1 MREATAHLWI
11 TGPTRAARQAAAAAL
26 PFPDP
31 VGVDCHRG
39 LRGPYTGAGELM
51 RHLVP
56 RAHAR
61 GSLPEGGTRLAIL
74 AAAPE
79 LRALLGAA
87 EATLTSAAPPGERT
101 RWYGHERTRRIA
113 NGLVDHLAAHPCPL
127 TLVFHDVHEADAT
140 DAEFLAIAL
149 RRLDPDRVRIVVCS
163 DDDTPERPASPGA
176 PHTPGSS
183 LAPATAA
190 ELRRRAERRTA
201 PEVTAPYPSEF
212 VDTDGTGEPDE
223 VYRRLDPA
231 ARAKLHDSRADELEA
246 SHAWSWRLG
255 AIPYH
260 RAHGSSPEAAHAAHE
275 RAVEYCL
282 GMGYYTAALELNA
295 RMDELLGPDAP
306 WAARYRQLRQRG
318 LCLALLDRP
327 AEAEAAYYDVLS
339 RTTDPKVHTT
349 VSYALSVLFTRL
361 YDAPRK
367 DHVRALAHINTAIA
381 FIDMLP
387 DAEDRAFHTAFMHNG
402 KALVTMHLGDLA
414 EALRLVD
421 TALAAV
427 EDGLPPGRHQ
437 LHKSVL
443 HHNRAQLLARLG
455 RGAEALAEYDAVV
468 AQDPHHPE
476 YRFDRAVLHHQQG
489 RFAQALADYAE
500 VERISPPFAE
510 LHYNRGDLYSAA
522 GGGDAA
528 AEFARAL
535 ELEPA
540 RADARIA
547 LAELWLDE
555 DRAAEAA
562 ALARE
567 GLELAPDDPLLH
579 CVHGTAL
586 LALGTADTA
595 LDSLGRALALAPTA
609 EAYATRASAHLAL
622 GHHEEALRDL
632 TAALALCPE
641 DPDLL
646 HNRGYVHESAGQWA
660 KALDDYTRALELP
673 GADRE
678 ALEQRRAECRER
690 IEAPGS
696 GDLS

>member
-11 TGPTRAARQAAAAAL
+11 TGPTRAARAAAAAAL

-31 VGVDCHRG
+31 VSVDCHRG

-51 RHLVP
+51 RALVP
-56 RAHAR
+56 HAP
-61 GSLPEGGTRLAIL
+61 GKDALPGGTRLSIL

-79 LRALLGAA
+79 LAALLGPV
-87 EATLTSAAPPGERT
+87 EPTLTSAAPPGERT

-113 NGLVDHLAAHPCPL
+113 NGLVDHLAAHPGPPL

-149 RRLDPDRVRIVVCS
+149 RRLDPARVRIVVCS
-163 DDDTPERPASPGA
+163 DDTP
-176 PHTPGSS
+176 
-183 LAPATAA
+183 LAPATAD
-190 ELRRRAERRTA
+190 ELRRRAGHRAA
-201 PEVTAPYPSEF
+201 PAVPDTYSGEF
-212 VDTDGTGEPDE
+212 VATDGTGEPDDA
-223 VYRRLDPA
+223 YRQLDPA

-246 SHAWSWRLG
+246 SAVWSWRLG
-255 AIPYH
+255 AVPYH
-260 RAHGSSPEAAHAAHE
+260 RALGTSPDAGRAACE
-275 RAVEYCL
+275 SAVEYCL
-282 GMGYYTAALELNA
+282 GMGYYTAALELTA
-295 RMDELLGPDAP
+295 RLDELLGPDAP
-306 WAARYRQLRQRG
+306 WPARYRQLRQRG

-327 AEAEAAYYDVLS
+327 AEAEAAYYDVLA

-381 FIDMLP
+381 FIEQLP

-402 KALVTMHLGDLA
+402 KALVTMHLGDLP

-427 EDGLPPGRHQ
+427 EEGLPPGRHH

-455 RGAEALAEYDAVV
+455 RGEEALAEYERIV
-468 AQDPHHPE
+468 AQDPNHPE

-489 RFAQALADYAE
+489 RFEAALADYAE

-535 ELEPA
+535 ELEPT
-540 RADARIA
+540 RTDARIA
-547 LAELWLDE
+547 LAELRLDE
-555 DRAAEAA
+555 DRPAEAA
-562 ALARE
+562 ELARE
-567 GLELAPDDPLLH
+567 GLALAPDDPLLL
-579 CVHGTAL
+579 CVQGTAL
-586 LALGTADTA
+586 LALGTADAA
-595 LDSLGRALALAPTA
+595 LRSLDRALALDPSTA
-609 EAYATRASAHLAL
+609 GAHANRACAHLAL
-622 GHHEEALRDL
+622 GHHEEALSDL
-632 TAALALCPE
+632 TTALALCPD

-660 KALDDYTRALELP
+660 RALDDYTRALELP

-678 ALEQRRAECRER
+678 SLEERRAHCRER
-690 IEAPGS
+690 ASAEG
-696 GDLS
+696 

>member
-11 TGPTRAARQAAAAAL
+11 TGPTRAAREAAADAL

-31 VGVDCHRG
+31 VSVDCHRG

-51 RHLVP
+51 RLLVP
-56 RAHAR
+56 RTHER
-61 GSLPEGGTRLAIL
+61 GPLPGGTRLSIL

-79 LRALLGAA
+79 LSALLGAP
-87 EATLTSAAPPGERT
+87 EPTLTSAAPPGERT

-113 NGLVDHLAAHPCPL
+113 NGLVDHLAAHPGPPL

-149 RRLDPDRVRIVVCS
+149 RRLDPARVRIAVCS
-163 DDDTPERPASPGA
+163 DDD
-176 PHTPGSS
+176 TPGSS

-190 ELRRRAERRTA
+190 ELRRRAEHRTA
-201 PEVTAPYPSEF
+201 PAVPDTYTGEF
-212 VDTDGTGEPDE
+212 VATDGTGEPDD
-223 VYRRLDPA
+223 VYRQLDPA

-246 SHAWSWRLG
+246 SPVWSWRLG
-255 AIPYH
+255 AVPYH
-260 RAHGSSPEAAHAAHE
+260 RAHGSSPDAGHAACTS
-275 RAVEYCL
+275 AVEYCL
-282 GMGYYTAALELNA
+282 GMGYYTAALELTA
-295 RMDELLGPDAP
+295 RMDDLLGPDAP
-306 WAARYRQLRQRG
+306 WPARYRQLRQRG

-327 AEAEAAYYDVLS
+327 AEAEAAYYDVLA

-381 FIDMLP
+381 FIDQLP

-402 KALVTMHLGDLA
+402 KALVTMHLGDLP

-427 EDGLPPGRHQ
+427 ENGLPACRHH

-455 RGAEALAEYDAVV
+455 RGEEALEEYEGIV
-468 AQDPHHPE
+468 AQDPNHPE

-489 RFAQALADYAE
+489 RFQAALADYAE

-535 ELEPA
+535 ELEPT
-540 RADARIA
+540 RTDARIA
-547 LAELWLDE
+547 LAELWLDD

-562 ALARE
+562 ELARE
-567 GLELAPDDPLLH
+567 GLALSPDDPPLL
-579 CVHGTAL
+579 CVQGTAL
-586 LALGTADTA
+586 LALGTAEAALHSLDRAIA
-595 LDSLGRALALAPTA
+595 LDASTPGAHAN
-609 EAYATRASAHLAL
+609 RASAHLAL

-632 TAALALCPE
+632 TTALVLSPE

-660 KALDDYTRALELP
+660 RALDDYTRALELP

-678 ALEQRRAECRER
+678 TLEERRSQCRER
-690 IEAPGS
+690 VSAQG
-696 GDLS
+696 

>member
-11 TGPTRAARQAAAAAL
+11 TGPTRAAREAAATAL

-31 VGVDCHRG
+31 VSVDCHRG

-51 RHLVP
+51 RLLVP
-56 RAHAR
+56 RVHER
-61 GSLPEGGTRLAIL
+61 QSLPGGTRLSIL

-79 LRALLGAA
+79 LAALLGPA
-87 EATLTSAAPPGERT
+87 EPTLTSAAPPGERT
-101 RWYGHERTRRIA
+101 RWFGHERTRRIA
-113 NGLVDHLAAHPCPL
+113 NGLVDHLAAHPGSPL
-127 TLVFHDVHEADAT
+127 TLVCHDVHEADGT
-140 DAEFLAIAL
+140 DAEFLAVAL
-149 RRLDPDRVRIVVCS
+149 RRLDPARVRIVVCS
-163 DDDTPERPASPGA
+163 DDEA
-176 PHTPGSS
+176 P

-190 ELRRRAERRTA
+190 ELRRRAEHRTA
-201 PEVTAPYPSEF
+201 PAVSATYTQEF
-212 VDTDGTGEPDE
+212 VATDGTGEPDDF
-223 VYRRLDPA
+223 YRQLDPA

-246 SHAWSWRLG
+246 SPVWSWRLG

-260 RAHGSSPEAAHAAHE
+260 RARGGSPEAGRAACE
-275 RAVEYCL
+275 TAVDYCL

-295 RMDELLGPDAP
+295 RMDDLLGPDAP
-306 WAARYRQLRQRG
+306 WPARYRQLRRRG

-327 AEAEAAYYDVLS
+327 AEAEAAYYDVLA

-367 DHVRALAHINTAIA
+367 DHVRALAHVNTAIA
-381 FIDMLP
+381 FIGQLP

-402 KALVTMHLGDLA
+402 KALVTMHLGDLSG
-414 EALRLVD
+414 ALRLVD

-427 EDGLPPGRHQ
+427 EDGLPPGRHH

-455 RGAEALAEYDAVV
+455 RGEEALEEYGRIIG
-468 AQDPHHPE
+468 QDPNHPE

-489 RFAQALADYAE
+489 RFEAALADYTE

-535 ELEPA
+535 ELEPT
-540 RADARIA
+540 RTDARLA
-547 LAELWLDE
+547 LAELWLDD

-562 ALARE
+562 DLARE
-567 GLELAPDDPLLH
+567 GLALAPDDPLLH

-586 LALGTADTA
+586 LALGTAEAA
-595 LDSLGRALALAPTA
+595 LHSLDRALVLDPSTA
-609 EAYATRASAHLAL
+609 GAHANRASAHLAL
-622 GHHEEALRDL
+622 GHHDEALRDL
-632 TAALALCPE
+632 TSALALSPE

-646 HNRGYVHESAGQWA
+646 HNRGYVHESAGQWGR
-660 KALDDYTRALELP
+660 ALDDYTRALELP

-678 ALEQRRAECRER
+678 ALEERRAECRER
-690 IEAPGS
+690 LSAPAP
-696 GDLS
+696 

>member
-11 TGPTRAARQAAAAAL
+11 TGPTRAAREAAAAAL

-31 VGVDCHRG
+31 VSVDCHRG

-51 RHLVP
+51 RSLVP
-56 RAHAR
+56 RTHER
-61 GSLPEGGTRLAIL
+61 GPLPGGTRLSIL
-74 AAAPE
+74 AAAPD
-79 LRALLGAA
+79 LSALLGAA

-113 NGLVDHLAAHPCPL
+113 NGLVDHLAAHPGPH
-127 TLVFHDVHEADAT
+127 TLVLHDVHEADAT

-149 RRLDPDRVRIVVCS
+149 RRLDPARVRIVVCS
-163 DDDTPERPASPGA
+163 DDDTP
-176 PHTPGSS
+176 

-190 ELRRRAERRTA
+190 ELRRRAEHRTA
-201 PEVTAPYPSEF
+201 PAVPDTSTAEF
-212 VDTDGTGEPDE
+212 VGADGVGEPDE
-223 VYRRLDPA
+223 TYRQSDPA

-246 SHAWSWRLG
+246 SPVWSWRLG

-260 RAHGSSPEAAHAAHE
+260 RARGSSPEAGHAAYE
-275 RAVEYCL
+275 SAVDHCL
-282 GMGYYTAALELNA
+282 GMGYYTAALELNTQL
-295 RMDELLGPDAP
+295 DELLGPEVP
-306 WAARYRQLRQRG
+306 WPARYRQLRRRG
-318 LCLALLDRP
+318 LCLALMDRP

-381 FIDMLP
+381 FIDTLP

-402 KALVTMHLGDLA
+402 KALVTMHLGDLP

-427 EDGLPPGRHQ
+427 EDGLPPARHQ
-437 LHKSVL
+437 LHRSVL

-455 RGAEALAEYDAVV
+455 RGDEALDEYDAIVT
-468 AQDPHHPE
+468 QDPHHPE

-489 RFAQALADYAE
+489 RFEAASADYAE

-547 LAELWLDE
+547 LAELWLDD
-555 DRAAEAA
+555 DRAEDAAE
-562 ALARE
+562 LARE
-567 GLELAPDDPLLH
+567 GLALAPDDPLLH

-586 LALGTADTA
+586 LALGTPDAA
-595 LDSLGRALALAPTA
+595 LDSLDRALGLDPSTA
-609 EAYATRASAHLAL
+609 GAHANRASAHLAL
-622 GHHEEALRDL
+622 GHHEEALHDL
-632 TAALALCPE
+632 TRALALSPE

-678 ALEQRRAECRER
+678 VLEERRAECREHL
-690 IEAPGS
+690 ESPGT
-696 GDLS
+696 GTLS